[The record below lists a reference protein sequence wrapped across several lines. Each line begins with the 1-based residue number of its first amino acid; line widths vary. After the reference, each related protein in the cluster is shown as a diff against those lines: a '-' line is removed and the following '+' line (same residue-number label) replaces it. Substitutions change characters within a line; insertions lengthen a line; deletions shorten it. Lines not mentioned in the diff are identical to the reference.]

1 MTNCGVVLRQDLD
14 RHVENLAKNHKHEM
28 GIERARYK
36 ESQAKLR
43 KTEDDVQQLQEKLRV
58 RSYLFI
64 SISDKFCTLFLLMS
78 DDDVSVQIYMY
89 MQCGATLNIHV
100 SGRNLHC
107 THSRTCMCTY
117 MYAVLCACAHLN
129 MSLKQTRTLRVRVTL
144 RRLSCRLFR
153 WCDRSARRS

>member
-64 SISDKFCTLFLLMS
+64 SISDKFCTLVKFNFLLMS
-78 DDDVSVQIYMY
+78 DDDMSVQIY

-100 SGRNLHC
+100 SSRDLPC
-107 THSRTCMCTY
+107 THSRTCMCTC
-117 MYAVLCACAHLN
+117 MYAVLCAH
-129 MSLKQTRTLRVRVTL
+129 T
-144 RRLSCRLFR
+144 
-153 WCDRSARRS
+153 